1 MKNLFR
7 CFSLAICMMCII
19 AFASPFVLHATELDS
34 FESVVY
40 NSSTT
45 GSEDSGDGDAGA
57 ISDYLTGYTPVTQE
71 NMDNAST
78 IAGPIA
84 SAIGTFVGGIFI
96 VVEAA
101 IFLVTAL
108 DLLYIGVPVTR
119 SYLAPQQ
126 QQGGMGM
133 GMGMGGMGM
142 GGQPAQPAPRQWVSD
157 EALACVALANPS
169 QGGSPMGGMGGMGMG
184 GMGMGGMGMGGQ
196 QPQAQSTKSVILTY
210 LKKRSFF
217 LVIFTVAGIV
227 LLSSIFTDCGIN
239 LANLLVKVMNK
250 INYAIGN
257 VEI

>member
-45 GSEDSGDGDAGA
+45 GSEDSGDDDAGA

-133 GMGMGGMGM
+133 GMG
-142 GGQPAQPAPRQWVSD
+142 
-157 EALACVALANPS
+157 
-169 QGGSPMGGMGGMGMG
+169 
-184 GMGMGGMGMGGQ
+184 GMGMGGQ

>member
-7 CFSLAICMMCII
+7 CFSFAICMMCII

-133 GMGMGGMGM
+133 GMG
-142 GGQPAQPAPRQWVSD
+142 
-157 EALACVALANPS
+157 
-169 QGGSPMGGMGGMGMG
+169 
-184 GMGMGGMGMGGQ
+184 GMGMGGQ

>member
-133 GMGMGGMGM
+133 GMG
-142 GGQPAQPAPRQWVSD
+142 
-157 EALACVALANPS
+157 
-169 QGGSPMGGMGGMGMG
+169 
-184 GMGMGGMGMGGQ
+184 GMGMGGQ